1 LTQQLLRTLL
11 VATTNGQKAPV
22 NHQEDAVTAITIIG
36 AGNMGTAIAGVVANG
51 GNTVQV
57 LTRDPQ
63 KASLA
68 IPAAT
73 HGTVGEPITG
83 DIVILALPYPAVADL
98 LSQYDGALNGKV
110 IVDITNPV
118 DFTSFDSLVVP
129 VGSSAAAVIAETLP
143 GSSVLKAFNTT
154 FADTLAS
161 GKVGAEGTTV
171 LIAGDDADA
180 KAVLA
185 AVIETGGLRV
195 VDAGSLQRAH
205 ELEALGF
212 LQLTLAAGNKTSW
225 TSGFALAE

>member
-1 LTQQLLRTLL
+1 
-11 VATTNGQKAPV
+11 
-22 NHQEDAVTAITIIG
+22 
-36 AGNMGTAIAGVVANG
+36 MGTAIAGVVANG

-63 KASLA
+63 KASDA

-83 DIVILALPYPAVADL
+83 HIVILALPYAAVADV
-98 LSQYDGALNGKV
+98 LSQYAGELDGKV
-110 IVDITNPV
+110 IVDLTNPV
-118 DFTSFDSLVVP
+118 DFATFDSLVVP
-129 VGSSAAAVIAETLP
+129 VGSSAAAVIAESLP

-154 FADTLAS
+154 FAATLAS
-161 GKVGAEGTTV
+161 GTVGAESATV

-180 KAVLA
+180 KAALA
-185 AVIETGGLRV
+185 AIIEASGLRA
-195 VDAGSLQRAH
+195 VDAGSLKRAH

-225 TSGFALAE
+225 TSGFALAK